1 MNIELFLLVL
11 PGIILR
17 IVMAYYCFIS
27 VMSAYETSYEMD
39 SWLAFFV
46 ALLVSATV
54 GLLFYPM
61 IIVGKLSMMI
71 RYWGE
76 SYNSVWWIYQEMIS
90 ETTQFTFDGASKLS
104 EFAKL
109 RFTKRGRA
117 KRQRM
122 LREELWNNEFYCG
135 EL

>member
-1 MNIELFLLVL
+1 MNIELFLRVL
-11 PGIILR
+11 PIIMIYL
-17 IVMAYYCFIS
+17 VMVYYCLIS
-27 VMSAYETSYEMD
+27 VMSATAIAYEMG
-39 SWLAFFV
+39 SWLALFV

-54 GLLFYPM
+54 GPLFYL
-61 IIVGKLSMMI
+61 ILITAKLYVI
-71 RYWGE
+71 CRYFDGGR
-76 SYNSVWWIYQEMIS
+76 SSVAYVYKEAIE
-90 ETTQFTFDGASKLS
+90 ETTIFIFDVASKLS

-117 KRQRM
+117 KKERM

>member
-11 PGIILR
+11 PKIILYNV
-17 IVMAYYCFIS
+17 IAYYCIIS
-27 VMSAYETSYEMD
+27 MGSAFETSYEMD
-39 SWLAFFV
+39 SLLAFFV

-61 IIVGKLSMMI
+61 IIVGKLYMMI
-71 RYWGE
+71 RYWGG
-76 SYNSVWWIYQEMIS
+76 SYNSVWWIYQELTS
-90 ETTQFTFDGASKLS
+90 ETTQFIFDGASKLS

-117 KRQRM
+117 KRERM

>member
-1 MNIELFLLVL
+1 
-11 PGIILR
+11 
-17 IVMAYYCFIS
+17 
-27 VMSAYETSYEMD
+27 MSAYETSYEMD

-117 KRQRM
+117 KRQEDAERRTM
-122 LREELWNNEFYCG
+122 EQ
-135 EL
+135 

>member
-46 ALLVSATV
+46 ALLLSATV
-54 GLLFYPM
+54 GLLFYLL
-61 IIVGKLSMMI
+61 ILVGKTYLRI
-71 RYWGE
+71 RYYRG
-76 SYNSVWWIYQEMIS
+76 SFNSVWWIYQEMIS
-90 ETTQFTFDGASKLS
+90 ETTQFIFDGASKLS
-104 EFAKL
+104 EFVKL
-109 RFTKRGRA
+109 RFTKQGRA
-117 KRQRM
+117 KRQMM
-122 LREELWNNEFYCG
+122 LREELWNEEFYCG
-135 EL
+135 EY